1 MANIII
7 IQSLIINIDVVGI
20 VILGKEKVL
29 VVLLVVVLLVVV
41 VLLFVVVVVVVVVF
55 VVVTSRINFLHSRTV
70 VYALLPDDATHS

>member
-29 VVLLVVVLLVVV
+29 VVLLVVVLLV
-41 VLLFVVVVVVVVVF
+41 LFVVVVVVVP
-55 VVVTSRINFLHSRTV
+55 SRINFLHSRTV